1 MKIIR
6 HILALEL
13 MLCANWAAAAPL
25 FNQFADGEGA
35 SSSATQIADLTAEQ
49 ATATTA
55 EEIDASSID
64 NLLSDDYLLA
74 NVDQLEEL
82 LGTMV
87 LLGNTEN
94 LAHYLSLYEQVE
106 RRDESLIDWG
116 NALLASKGGDLKKG
130 IALYRK
136 IHSALP
142 ELLMVRFQ
150 LAIAL
155 FQDKQYIAAQSE
167 FEKLRSAQLPEV
179 YLQVVDQYLEAIA
192 KKDAWEFDFFAT
204 SVYNKNINNAPPE
217 NTQITLPN
225 GSTLTSTNKPQKA
238 VGLKL
243 GLNAE
248 KRWNL
253 YDNWFAKTEI
263 NGNGAAYIGDGK
275 NNNELT
281 ARLGAGVGY
290 ANATSEISL
299 TPYVS
304 RRWFMNKYE
313 DKLPNNTTNTRYQ
326 FEPYNYS
333 FGVRL
338 DGNQWLSPNLRYQGA
353 LDWSHTRYQAGYE
366 NNNGNDYLF
375 SNSLLYMRNPQQYWV
390 LGVNLGRKDV
400 QSDSLS
406 YKRIGAS
413 IGWGQEW
420 HKGIST
426 RANLSVARKNYDGV
440 DFLNIKKKNNEWD
453 ASLSVWNRNWYFWGI
468 TPRLTWQYNRVNS
481 NHAFYN
487 YDGNNVFLE
496 FSKSF

>member
-25 FNQFADGEGA
+25 FNQFADKN
-35 SSSATQIADLTAEQ
+35 SAPSNPAQVADLAAEK

-55 EEIDASSID
+55 KEIDASSID
-64 NLLSDDYLLA
+64 DALSDDYLLA

-116 NALLASKGGDLKKG
+116 NALLASKGGDLKRG

-150 LAIAL
+150 LAVAL
-155 FQDKQYIAAQSE
+155 FQDRQYIAAQSE

-179 YLQVVDQYLEAIA
+179 YLQVIDQYLEAIV
-192 KKDAWEFDFFAT
+192 KKNAWEFDFFAT

-217 NTQITLPN
+217 DTKITLPN

-263 NGNGAAYIGDGK
+263 NGNGAAYIGSGK

-281 ARLGAGVGY
+281 ARL
-290 ANATSEISL
+290 
-299 TPYVS
+299 
-304 RRWFMNKYE
+304 
-313 DKLPNNTTNTRYQ
+313 
-326 FEPYNYS
+326 
-333 FGVRL
+333 VRGL
-338 DGNQWLSPNLRYQGA
+338 AMLMR
-353 LDWSHTRYQAGYE
+353 QAK
-366 NNNGNDYLF
+366 F
-375 SNSLLYMRNPQQYWV
+375 R
-390 LGVNLGRKDV
+390 
-400 QSDSLS
+400 
-406 YKRIGAS
+406 
-413 IGWGQEW
+413 
-420 HKGIST
+420 
-426 RANLSVARKNYDGV
+426 
-440 DFLNIKKKNNEWD
+440 
-453 ASLSVWNRNWYFWGI
+453 
-468 TPRLTWQYNRVNS
+468 
-481 NHAFYN
+481 
-487 YDGNNVFLE
+487 
-496 FSKSF
+496 